1 MEPDVTKDT
10 LIYIVDD
17 EPIVREVFEDW
28 ISYALQCKV
37 RCFED
42 GEDFL
47 KNFGKD
53 NEFPDVILL
62 DLMMPNID
70 GITVLKRLKEN
81 KNEIPVIVISA
92 QNVIDTAVNAIRLG
106 AYDYL
111 TKPIED
117 FDKFEILL
125 RNAVKNSSL
134 RKEVSRLRAL
144 VSEQVSF
151 PNIISNSPKMQRVFN
166 LIEKTLTNDVTV
178 MILGES
184 GTGKE
189 LIAKAIHYN
198 SHRKNG
204 PFVVLNCAAIP
215 KDLLESELFGHVKG
229 AFTGAVSSRKGKFE
243 LANNGTIFL
252 DEIGELHVELQ
263 AKLLRV
269 IQEGEFTQVGGEG
282 ITKTN
287 ARILSATNKDLETEV
302 KNGNFRED
310 LYYRLNTFP
319 INLPPLRERTEDII
333 LLANFFSDKFCQK
346 FKLQTKSFSKS
357 ASKFLLMYDWPGNI
371 RELENMIERCVLISD
386 EEITEGDL
394 PIGDSIEPKISLNS
408 KTLFEFNN
416 LNEVP
421 EFEFIKFKA
430 IEVAYNLANK
440 NISVAAKTL
449 GLGRATFYR
458 LMKKYEIN

>member
-1 MEPDVTKDT
+1 MDSGITKDT
-10 LIYIVDD
+10 LIYIIDD

-42 GEDFL
+42 GQEFL
-47 KNFGKD
+47 ENFGKD

-62 DLMMPNID
+62 DLMMPNVD
-70 GITVLKRLKEN
+70 GITVLERLQEN
-81 KNEIPVIVISA
+81 KNEIPIIVISA

-111 TKPIED
+111 SKPIED

-144 VSEQVSF
+144 VSEQVNF
-151 PNIISNSPKMQRVFN
+151 PNIISNSPKMQKVFS

-178 MILGES
+178 MVLGES

-189 LIAKAIHYN
+189 LIAKAIHHN
-198 SHRKNG
+198 SHRQNG

-229 AFTGAVSSRKGKFE
+229 AFTGAVSNRKGKFE

-252 DEIGELHVELQ
+252 DEIGELHIELQ

-269 IQEGEFTQVGGEG
+269 IQEGEFTQVGGEE

-287 ARILSATNKDLETEV
+287 ARIISATNKDLEMEV
-302 KNGNFRED
+302 REGNFRED

-319 INLPPLRERTEDII
+319 IKLPPLRERIEDII
-333 LLANFFSDKFCQK
+333 LLANHFVDKFCQK
-346 FKLQTKSFSKS
+346 FKLQTKTFSKS
-357 ASKFLLMYDWPGNI
+357 ASKTLLNYNWHGNI

-386 EEITEGDL
+386 EEITAEDL
-394 PIGDSIEPKISLNS
+394 PIGSSTEPKSSLDS

-430 IEVAYNLANK
+430 IEVAYKLANK

>member
-1 MEPDVTKDT
+1 MESGILKDT
-10 LIYIVDD
+10 LIYIIDD

-28 ISYALQCKV
+28 ISYALKCKV

-47 KNFGKD
+47 NNFGNND
-53 NEFPDVILL
+53 EIPDVILL
-62 DLMMPNID
+62 DLMMPNVD

-81 KNEIPVIVISA
+81 KNEIPVIVVSA

-106 AYDYL
+106 AYDYIS
-111 TKPIED
+111 KPIED
-117 FDKFEILL
+117 FEKFEILL

-134 RKEVSRLRAL
+134 GKEVRRLRAL
-144 VSEQVSF
+144 VSEQVNF
-151 PNIISNSPKMQRVFN
+151 PNIISNSPKMQKVFN

-189 LIAKAIHYN
+189 LIAKAIHFN
-198 SHRKNG
+198 SHRQKG
-204 PFVVLNCAAIP
+204 PYVVLNCAAIP

-229 AFTGAVSSRKGKFE
+229 AFTGAVSNRKGKFE

-252 DEIGELHVELQ
+252 DEIGELHIELQ

-269 IQEGEFTQVGGEG
+269 IQEGEFTQVGGEEL
-282 ITKTN
+282 TKTN
-287 ARILSATNKDLETEV
+287 ARILSATNKDLDLEV
-302 KNGNFRED
+302 KEGNFRED

-319 INLPPLRERTEDII
+319 IKLPALRERTEDII
-333 LLANFFSDKFCQK
+333 LLANFFVDKFCQK
-346 FKLQTKSFSKS
+346 FKMQNKTFSKS
-357 ASKFLLMYDWPGNI
+357 ASKFLLGYDWPGNI

-386 EEITEGDL
+386 EEITPEDL
-394 PIGDSIEPKISLNS
+394 PIGSSNESRNSLNS
-408 KTLFEFNN
+408 KVLFQFNN

-430 IEVAYNLANK
+430 IEAAYNLANK
-440 NISVAAKTL
+440 NISIAAKTL

-458 LMKKYEIN
+458 LMKKYKIN